1 LKTGCFAHKHP
12 DSCNLWKD
20 HLPIFRWIGD
30 RHWLKELTSRSQGSA
45 LFADI
50 SGFTPLTEGL
60 VRDLGPQRGAEE
72 LTHYLNLIYD
82 ALIAELHR
90 FGGSVIN
97 FSGDAI
103 TCWLNDDMG
112 LRGVACALSMQ
123 QVMRLFTHLRTPSGK
138 QVSIAVKAAVTGG
151 EVSRYVVGNPD
162 IQLIDVLAGETLNV
176 EPAGADRAPGRER

>member
-1 LKTGCFAHKHP
+1 MERTLCIYPNGSGGK
-12 DSCNLWKD
+12 
-20 HLPIFRWIGD
+20 
-30 RHWLKELTSRSQGSA
+30 HWLRDKDLPSRAHGAA

-60 VRDLGPQRGAEE
+60 VRELGPRRGAEE

-103 TCWLNDDMG
+103 TCWLNDDTG
-112 LRGVACALSMQ
+112 LKAVACGLAMQ
-123 QVMRLFTHLRTPSGK
+123 QIMKLFANLRTP
-138 QVSIAVKAAVTGG
+138 
-151 EVSRYVVGNPD
+151 
-162 IQLIDVLAGETLNV
+162 AGTPLLSL
-176 EPAGADRAPGRER
+176 